1 MAHKKGVGSSDN
13 GRDSN
18 SKRLGVKLFGG
29 QAATAG
35 NIIIRQ
41 RGTKFH
47 PGSNVGMGR
56 DHTLYALIDGEIK
69 FTTKRR
75 NRTFVSVIPNLVEVK
90 ESLDTPVAK
99 PKAEKKSAPKA
110 DKKESAEVK
119 AESTPKAEVK
129 AEPKEEKKASPKA
142 EKKEETK
149 AAKKKATPKAE
160 KKEEPKAD
168 KKKAP
173 ATGKGDNLKVID
185 GIGPKIAE
193 ILSEAGLGTYSAI
206 ADSSPEKIAEVL
218 SEAGNRYKSHDPA
231 LWPEQAKIAA
241 TGDLDKLKE
250 WQESQ
255 KEDK

>member
-29 QAATAG
+29 QAANAG

-75 NRTFVSVIPNLVEVK
+75 NRTYVSVIPDLVEVK
-90 ESLDTPVAK
+90 ESLDTKAAK
-99 PKAEKKSAPKA
+99 PKAEKKAAPKA
-110 DKKESAEVK
+110 EKKESAEVK
-119 AESTPKAEVK
+119 AEATPKAEVK
-129 AEPKEEKKASPKA
+129 AEPKEEKKTA
-142 EKKEETK
+142 
-149 AAKKKATPKAE
+149 PKAE
-160 KKEEPKAD
+160 KKEEPKAAQ
-168 KKKAP
+168 KKA
-173 ATGKGDNLKVID
+173 ASTGKGDNLKLID

-206 ADSSPEKIAEVL
+206 ADSSPEKIAEIL
-218 SEAGNRYKSHDPA
+218 SEAGNRYKSHDPT

>member
-75 NRTFVSVIPNLVEVK
+75 NRTYVSVIPDLVEVK
-90 ESLDTPVAK
+90 ESLDTKAAK
-99 PKAEKKSAPKA
+99 PKAEKKSATKA
-110 DKKESAEVK
+110 EKKESAEVK
-119 AESTPKAEVK
+119 AEATPKAEVK
-129 AEPKEEKKASPKA
+129 TESKEEKKTA
-142 EKKEETK
+142 
-149 AAKKKATPKAE
+149 PKAE
-160 KKEEPKAD
+160 KKEEPKEEQ
-168 KKKAP
+168 KKA
-173 ATGKGDNLKVID
+173 ASTGKDDNLKLID

-218 SEAGNRYKSHDPA
+218 SEAGNRYKSHDPT

-255 KEDK
+255 KKDK